1 MANQPGTDA
10 SANDAP
16 ATLAKFHLGLA
27 AAGMSC
33 AMVFVD
39 THQHSIGCIAGLSD
53 LMGFISSL
61 QRVAREMARRQ
72 ALLDE
77 DGEQAAFDAISGAIN
92 ERVDATQNPDRRR
105 LDARTRQVL
114 QPPWRVGRVA
124 DDERPRRFA
133 GRPRDGALIGR
144 SRRRR

>member
-27 AAGMSC
+27 ADGMSC

-61 QRVAREMARRQ
+61 QRVAGEMARRQ

-77 DGEQAAFDAISGAIN
+77 DGEQTAFDAISGAIN
-92 ERVDATQNPDRRR
+92 IASADFRMC
-105 LDARTRQVL
+105 
-114 QPPWRVGRVA
+114 A
-124 DDERPRRFA
+124 DDGYILGSLVGEGGQVVGIRMRPDVANEMTRNM
-133 GRPRDGALIGR
+133 LR
-144 SRRRR
+144 SAPVASAC